1 VSDAA
6 AQALLDATAEQAG
19 VRAALTAALRTGPS
33 HAYLFVGP
41 SGSGKAAAARA
52 FAAELLARGAG
63 DPEEARRRALA
74 DPSPHPDLAWLRP
87 PGNQHLVE
95 DVRREVIG
103 SVSYRPFEGERRVF
117 VVEAAD
123 AMAEESQN
131 ALLKTLEEPPPY
143 AHLILITAEPAAVL
157 DTVRSRCQRIDFAAL
172 PPEALERRLAAEFP
186 GADAERL
193 RALARLGGGDL
204 NRALLLGTP
213 TGERLRARA
222 EASARAALSGAI
234 GERPWTDLLALATEL
249 GKTEGAAVAEA
260 ADERAAEIG
269 KGRDADRIRREG
281 GEAAKRAER
290 RARTAAVDLALGLVA
305 SWFTDVIAVVEGAP
319 ELARNA
325 DRTAELVADAEGA
338 DPAAARAAA
347 ELAMDTRA
355 RLRVNVNEEL
365 ALDALF
371 HRASALLGDGDRV
384 L

>member
-1 VSDAA
+1 
-6 AQALLDATAEQAG
+6 
-19 VRAALTAALRTGPS
+19 
-33 HAYLFVGP
+33 
-41 SGSGKAAAARA
+41 
-52 FAAELLARGAG
+52 
-63 DPEEARRRALA
+63 
-74 DPSPHPDLAWLRP
+74 
-87 PGNQHLVE
+87 
-95 DVRREVIG
+95 
-103 SVSYRPFEGERRVF
+103 
-117 VVEAAD
+117 
-123 AMAEESQN
+123 MAEESQN

-186 GADAERL
+186 GADAERV

-234 GERPWTDLLALATEL
+234 GDRPWTDLLALATEL
-249 GKTEGAAVAEA
+249 GKTAGAAVAEA

-269 KGRDADRIRREG
+269 KGRDADRVRREG

-319 ELARNA
+319 ELARNF
-325 DRTAELVADAEGA
+325 DRATELAADAEGV

-347 ELAMDTRA
+347 ELAMDARA

>member
-1 VSDAA
+1 MSE
-6 AQALLDATAEQAG
+6 ALLEATAEQPG
-19 VRAALTAALRTGPS
+19 VRAALAAALRVGPS

-52 FAAELLARGAG
+52 FAAELLANGAPE
-63 DPEEARRRALA
+63 PEEARRRALA

-95 DVRREVIG
+95 DVRGQVIG

-117 VVEAAD
+117 VIEAAD

-157 DTVRSRCQRIDFAAL
+157 DTVRSRCQRIDFAPL
-172 PPEALERRLAAEFP
+172 PPEALARRLAAEFP
-186 GADAERL
+186 GAAEKKL
-193 RALARLGGGDL
+193 LALARLGGGDL

-222 EASARAALSGAI
+222 EACARAAIAGEI

-249 GKTEGAAVAEA
+249 GKNDGAAVAEA
-260 ADERAAEIG
+260 ADSRAAEIG
-269 KGRDADRIRREG
+269 RGRDADRIRREG
-281 GEAAKRAER
+281 TDAAKRAER
-290 RARTAAVDLALGLVA
+290 RSRTAAIDLALGLVA
-305 SWFTDVIAVVEGAP
+305 AWFTDVIAVAEGAP
-319 ELARNA
+319 ELARNVDRA
-325 DRTAELVADAEGA
+325 DELAADAA
-338 DPAAARAAA
+338 RCDPGAARHAA
-347 ELAMDTRA
+347 ELAMDTRS

-371 HRASALLGDGDRV
+371 HRASAALGDGVRV
-384 L
+384 G